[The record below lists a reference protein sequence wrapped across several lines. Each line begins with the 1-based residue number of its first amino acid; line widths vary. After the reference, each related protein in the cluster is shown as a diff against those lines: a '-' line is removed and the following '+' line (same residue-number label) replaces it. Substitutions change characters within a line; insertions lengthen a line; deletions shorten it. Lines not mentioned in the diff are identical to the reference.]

1 LEQATMQDL
10 DSQQLESENEDFIKS
25 EMSDENSNELN
36 ESASEDAQLQT
47 FLKLKEH
54 GQSSRTK
61 ALRLKE
67 NDVIV
72 AIDGS
77 SYHESIDQLVD
88 LLSSGEEDDKWL
100 LTVWRNGK
108 FFEIFT
114 RGPLGGI
121 FEFTRPEESQM
132 IMELF
137 QKREMGQKE
146 EYRIFEALRDV
157 KRVVDVYDTTHTQLA
172 VILPPVWLVQQKMW
186 EPLLAILCVYLITFS
201 VNIYLFILAVDLVGL
216 YLRKGQVTLRRSYGL
231 FQDRQVWA
239 IVAAR
244 SDKEAQE
251 MCRNLDEKVNFI
263 NAVVK
268 PYKKEVPKRKKKNK
282 SGNVLKASQ
291 QYT

>member
-1 LEQATMQDL
+1 MQDL
-10 DSQQLESENEDFIKS
+10 DSQQSESENEDFIKS
-25 EMSDENSNELN
+25 EMSDENSNKLN
-36 ESASEDAQLQT
+36 ESSSEEAQLQT

-72 AIDGS
+72 AVDGS
-77 SYHESIDQLVD
+77 SYHESIDKLVD
-88 LLSSGEEDDKWL
+88 LLSSGEEGDMWL

-157 KRVVDVYDTTHTQLA
+157 KKVVDVYDTTHTQLA

-201 VNIYLFILAVDLVGL
+201 VNIYLFILAVVLVGL

-263 NAVVK
+263 NSVLK
-268 PYKKEVPKRKKKNK
+268 PYKKEVPKPRKKNK

>member
-1 LEQATMQDL
+1 MQDL
-10 DSQQLESENEDFIKS
+10 DTQEAQSLNGDNPDLDISNDS
-25 EMSDENSNELN
+25 LNEL
-36 ESASEDAQLQT
+36 EEGTSEENVLQT

-72 AIDGS
+72 AIDGN
-77 SYHESIDQLVD
+77 SYHDSVDKMVD
-88 LLSSGEEDDKWL
+88 LLSSGEEGDLWL
-100 LTVWRNGK
+100 LTIWRNGK
-108 FFEIFT
+108 FFEVFT

-121 FEFTRPEESQM
+121 FEFTRPDESQM
-132 IMELF
+132 IFELF
-137 QKREMGQKE
+137 QKREMGEKE

-157 KRVVDVYDTTHTQLA
+157 KRVVDLYDTTHSQVA
-172 VILPPVWLVQQKMW
+172 VILPPVWLLQQKMW

-201 VNIYLFILAVDLVGL
+201 VNIFLFILAVILIAL
-216 YLRKGQVTLRRSYGL
+216 YLRKGQVTLRRSYGM
-231 FQDRQVWA
+231 FQDRNAWA
-239 IVAAR
+239 ILAAR

-251 MCRNLDEKVNFI
+251 MCRGLDEKVNFI
-263 NAVVK
+263 NAQVK
-268 PYKKEVPKRKKKNK
+268 PYKKEVKKPKKINK

>member
-1 LEQATMQDL
+1 MQDL
-10 DSQQLESENEDFIKS
+10 DTQQSQSQTDNSEELEMMLS
-25 EMSDENSNELN
+25 ENSNVMG
-36 ESASEDAQLQT
+36 EDASDESQLQT

-54 GQSSRTK
+54 GQSSRTR

-67 NDVIV
+67 DDILV
-72 AIDGS
+72 AIDGV
-77 SYHESIDQLVD
+77 SYHDTIDNMVD
-88 LLSSGEEDDKWL
+88 LLSSGEEGDMWL
-100 LTVWRNGK
+100 LTIWRNGK

-121 FEFTRPEESQM
+121 FEFTSPEESQM

-157 KRVVDVYDTTHTQLA
+157 KRVVDVYDTTHSQLA
-172 VILPPVWLVQQKMW
+172 VILPPVWLLQQKMW

-201 VNIYLFILAVDLVGL
+201 VNIYLFILAVVLVGL

-263 NAVVK
+263 NSVLK
-268 PYKKEVPKRKKKNK
+268 PYKKEVPKPRKKNK

>member
-1 LEQATMQDL
+1 MQDL
-10 DSQQLESENEDFIKS
+10 DSQQSESENEDFIKS
-25 EMSDENSNELN
+25 EMSDENFNELN
-36 ESASEDAQLQT
+36 ESSSEEAQLQT

-72 AIDGS
+72 AVDGS
-77 SYHESIDQLVD
+77 SYHESIDKLVD
-88 LLSSGEEDDKWL
+88 LLSSGEEDDMWL

-201 VNIYLFILAVDLVGL
+201 VNIYLFILAVVLVGL

-268 PYKKEVPKRKKKNK
+268 PYKKEVPKPRKKNK

>member
-1 LEQATMQDL
+1 MQDL
-10 DSQQLESENEDFIKS
+10 DSQQSESENEDFIQS
-25 EMSDENSNELN
+25 EMSEEKSNDLN
-36 ESASEDAQLQT
+36 ESSSEEAQLQT

-72 AIDGS
+72 AVDGS
-77 SYHESIDQLVD
+77 SYHETIDKLVD
-88 LLSSGEEDDKWL
+88 LLSSGEEDDMWL

-157 KRVVDVYDTTHTQLA
+157 KRVVDVYDTTHNQLA
-172 VILPPVWLVQQKMW
+172 VILPPVWLLQQKMW

-201 VNIYLFILAVDLVGL
+201 VNIYLFILAVVLVGL

-263 NAVVK
+263 NSVVK
-268 PYKKEVPKRKKKNK
+268 PYKKEVPKLRKKNK

>member
-1 LEQATMQDL
+1 MQDL
-10 DSQQLESENEDFIKS
+10 DSQQSESENGDFIKS
-25 EMSDENSNELN
+25 EMSNENSNELN
-36 ESASEDAQLQT
+36 ESSSEEAQLQT

-72 AIDGS
+72 AIDGN
-77 SYHESIDQLVD
+77 SYHESIDKLVD
-88 LLSSGEEDDKWL
+88 LLSSGEEDDMWL

-201 VNIYLFILAVDLVGL
+201 VNIYLFILAVVLVGL

-251 MCRNLDEKVNFI
+251 MCRNLDEKINFI
-263 NAVVK
+263 NSVVK
-268 PYKKEVPKRKKKNK
+268 PYKKEVPKPGKKIK

>member
-1 LEQATMQDL
+1 MQDL
-10 DSQQLESENEDFIKS
+10 DSQQSESENEDFIKS

-36 ESASEDAQLQT
+36 ESSSEEAQLQT

-77 SYHESIDQLVD
+77 SYHESIDKLVD
-88 LLSSGEEDDKWL
+88 LMSSGEEDDMWL

-157 KRVVDVYDTTHTQLA
+157 KRVVDVYDTTHTQLCSYLTSSMVGTTENGA
-172 VILPPVWLVQQKMW
+172 IASDTLCLSYHLQRKYISFYISSRFSR
-186 EPLLAILCVYLITFS
+186 PLF
-201 VNIYLFILAVDLVGL
+201 
-216 YLRKGQVTLRRSYGL
+216 
-231 FQDRQVWA
+231 
-239 IVAAR
+239 
-244 SDKEAQE
+244 
-251 MCRNLDEKVNFI
+251 
-263 NAVVK
+263 
-268 PYKKEVPKRKKKNK
+268 KK
-282 SGNVLKASQ
+282 
-291 QYT
+291 

>member
-1 LEQATMQDL
+1 MQDL
-10 DSQQLESENEDFIKS
+10 DSQPSESENEDFIKS
-25 EMSDENSNELN
+25 EMSDENSNKLN
-36 ESASEDAQLQT
+36 ESSSEEAQLQT

-72 AIDGS
+72 AVDGS
-77 SYHESIDQLVD
+77 SYHESIDKLVD
-88 LLSSGEEDDKWL
+88 LLSSGEEGDMWL

-201 VNIYLFILAVDLVGL
+201 VNIYLFILAVVLVGL

-263 NAVVK
+263 NSVVK
-268 PYKKEVPKRKKKNK
+268 PYKKEVPKPRKKNK

>member
-1 LEQATMQDL
+1 MQDL
-10 DSQQLESENEDFIKS
+10 DSQQSESENEDFIKS
-25 EMSDENSNELN
+25 EMSDEKSNELN
-36 ESASEDAQLQT
+36 ESSSEEAQLQT

-77 SYHESIDQLVD
+77 SYHESIDKLVD
-88 LLSSGEEDDKWL
+88 LLSSGEEDDMWL

-201 VNIYLFILAVDLVGL
+201 VNIYLFILAVVLVGL

-268 PYKKEVPKRKKKNK
+268 PYKKEVPRPRKRNK